1 MSNTETLVIGIM
13 AIYTIVI
20 VYGIHHYEAKIKR
33 LNKDVEKNYI
43 MAMEKNE
50 TSNQVVSVFQ
60 AVHEQN
66 EFLAEQNQK
75 LALRVNLLESE
86 VSDLRSGLHTGY
98 PAPTVGSFSTMNS
111 DTMSHYDKLQDV
123 WNKGGMGIVNVD
135 ISNNNSS
142 ESSEE

>member
-13 AIYTIVI
+13 AIYTIAI

-33 LNKDVEKNYI
+33 LNKDIEKHYTL
-43 MAMEKNE
+43 AMEKNE

-86 VSDLRSGLHTGY
+86 ISELRSGLYTGY
-98 PAPTVGSFSTMNS
+98 PAPTVGSNSTDMN
-111 DTMSHYDKLQDV
+111 KLQEV

-135 ISNNNSS
+135 IIPSE
-142 ESSEE
+142 ESSKE

>member
-13 AIYTIVI
+13 AIYTIAI

-33 LNKDVEKNYI
+33 LNKDIEKHYTL
-43 MAMEKNE
+43 AMEKNE

-86 VSDLRSGLHTGY
+86 ISDLRSGLHTGY
-98 PAPTVGSFSTMNS
+98 PAPTVGSFSSSMNS

-123 WNKGGMGIVNVD
+123 WSKGGMGIVNVD
-135 ISNNNSS
+135 IT
-142 ESSEE
+142 SSEESSKE

>member
-1 MSNTETLVIGIM
+1 MSNTEALVIGIM
-13 AIYTIVI
+13 AIYTIAI

-33 LNKDVEKNYI
+33 LNKDIEKHYTL
-43 MAMEKNE
+43 AMEKNE
-50 TSNQVVSVFQ
+50 TANQVTTVFQ

-86 VSDLRSGLHTGY
+86 VSELRSGLHTGY
-98 PAPTVGSFSTMNS
+98 PAPTVGSHSTINS

-135 ISNNNSS
+135 ITPSN
-142 ESSEE
+142 E

>member
-1 MSNTETLVIGIM
+1 MISNTEALVIGIM
-13 AIYTIVI
+13 AIYTIAI
-20 VYGIHHYEAKIKR
+20 VYGIHHYEAKIKK

-86 VSDLRSGLHTGY
+86 ISDLRSGLHTGY
-98 PAPTVGSFSTMNS
+98 PAPTVGSFSSMNS
-111 DTMSHYDKLQDV
+111 DTTSHYDKLQDV
-123 WNKGGMGIVNVD
+123 WSKGGMGIVNVD
-135 ISNNNSS
+135 ITNSNSNEPS
-142 ESSEE
+142 E